1 MSFTGLPK
9 EKEAVRLPRQIEEAG
24 GLAVKSTVDVC
35 KGCRKCCQ
43 SMIKTVANNRGLTY
57 GCIALPML
65 VMMFF
70 LIYLETFVESFV
82 EEKLIPY
89 QIQIFRQY
97 KLTLFSPMYILA
109 SITFGFGLFAMI
121 AIRCEFQNL
130 LRFSAFVYRGI
141 AHWILLS
148 IFLLTGPIA
157 GYLPLYMIFQITCW
171 SLFPSLLWLFTAGVM
186 TGHSDLI
193 THAIESRALA
203 VHQINQDFQ
212 AV

>member
-1 MSFTGLPK
+1 MSTGQPK
-9 EKEAVRLPRQIEEAG
+9 EQIHQQLQNAGTLVVRS
-24 GLAVKSTVDVC
+24 STDVC

-43 SMIKTVANNRGLTY
+43 SLIKTVANNRGLTY

-65 VMMFF
+65 VMAFF

-89 QIQIFRQY
+89 QIQLFRQY

-109 SITFGFGLFAMI
+109 SITFGFGVL
-121 AIRCEFQNL
+121 AITAIHCEFQNL

-148 IFLLTGPIA
+148 IFLLIGPIA

-171 SLFPSLLWLFTAGVM
+171 SLFPSMLWLFTAATM
-186 TGHSDLI
+186 TGHSDLL
-193 THAIESRALA
+193 THAIEQRGLA
-203 VHQINQDFQ
+203 VHQINDEFSQ

>member
-1 MSFTGLPK
+1 MNPSGYPK
-9 EKEAVRLPRQIEEAG
+9 EELQTHLQNAGTLVVRS
-24 GLAVKSTVDVC
+24 STDVC
-35 KGCRKCCQ
+35 KGCRKCCK
-43 SMIKTVANNRGLTY
+43 SLIKTVANNRGLAI
-57 GCIALPML
+57 GCISLPMV
-65 VMMFF
+65 VMAFF

-89 QIQIFRQY
+89 QVQIFRQY

-109 SITFGFGLFAMI
+109 SITFGFGLLAI
-121 AIRCEFQNL
+121 VAIRCEFQNL

-171 SLFPSLLWLFTAGVM
+171 SLFPSMLWLFTAGVM

-193 THAIESRALA
+193 THAIEQRSLA
-203 VHQINQDFQ
+203 VQQISQDFQ
-212 AV
+212 A

>member
-1 MSFTGLPK
+1 MSTGQPK
-9 EKEAVRLPRQIEEAG
+9 EQIHLQLQNAGTLVVRS
-24 GLAVKSTVDVC
+24 STDVC

-43 SMIKTVANNRGLTY
+43 SLVKTVGNNRGLTI
-57 GCIALPML
+57 GCICLPMV

-70 LIYLETFVESFV
+70 LIYLETTVGTFV

-89 QIQIFRQY
+89 QVQMFRQY

-109 SITFGFGLFAMI
+109 SITFGFGLLAVI
-121 AIRCEFQNL
+121 SIRCEFQNL

-171 SLFPSLLWLFTAGVM
+171 SLFPAGLWLFTAAVM
-186 TGHSDLI
+186 TGHSDLV
-193 THAIESRALA
+193 TNAIEQRSLSTQ
-203 VHQINQDFQ
+203 QINQEFTMP
-212 AV
+212 V